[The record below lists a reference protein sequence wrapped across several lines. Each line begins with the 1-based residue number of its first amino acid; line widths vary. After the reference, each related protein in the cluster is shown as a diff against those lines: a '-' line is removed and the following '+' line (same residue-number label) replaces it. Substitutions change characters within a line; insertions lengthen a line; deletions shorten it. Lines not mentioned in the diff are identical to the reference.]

1 MDKSNYRRNAKFL
14 NKPKLKPISGR
25 DVHVRHQI
33 VFIDMSKKGSV
44 KMNEHLYR
52 YDLTVIDAFSRF
64 LWLRTLES
72 KSSLAIASELES
84 IYMKHGSLQGG
95 KFKRALKLLCDRVN
109 IKLIYSHPR
118 HPQSQGKVE
127 CCHRTLRPKME
138 YDLQKNGSRRC
149 KLGETAPFLSKN
161 SK

>member
-14 NKPKLKPISGR
+14 NKPKLKPIRAR

-33 VFIDMSKKGSV
+33 FFIDMSKNGSV

-72 KSSLAIASELES
+72 KSSQAICKWIGIYLYEAWIARNNPARPWREVQESLEITLRS
-84 IYMKHGSLQGG
+84 REYKIDLQSPAPSPIT
-95 KFKRALKLLCDRVN
+95 R
-109 IKLIYSHPR
+109 
-118 HPQSQGKVE
+118 QG
-127 CCHRTLRPKME
+127 RTLPQDTKTQ
-138 YDLQKNGSRRC
+138 DGIW
-149 KLGETAPFLSKN
+149 PSK
-161 SK
+161 KWVKTV